1 MREEAFLV
9 PSIARRCLL
18 LPEPVNVTAQIDR
31 DEEQLR
37 LIRILCSFFALQ
49 QVLMDH
55 LHMQLQLSSGGTE
68 AYECHQDARD
78 GHSLLVVPTVHP
90 CNTAVCGMLHAPV
103 TLQRP
108 KLEKQP
114 DVLTVSAR
122 APPPP
127 PQAQNCVAHWL
138 PLLLQR

>member
-37 LIRILCSFFALQ
+37 LIRILCSFLALQ

-108 KLEKQP
+108 KLENRQ
-114 DVLTVSAR
+114 TCSQSA
-122 APPPP
+122 PELP